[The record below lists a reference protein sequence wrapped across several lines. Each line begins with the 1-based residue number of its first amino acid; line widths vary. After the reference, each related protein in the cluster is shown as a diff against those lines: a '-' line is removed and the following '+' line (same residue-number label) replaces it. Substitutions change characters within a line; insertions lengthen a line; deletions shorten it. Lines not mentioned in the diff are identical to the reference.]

1 VAAAGI
7 LGRVPARLA
16 PHAWVV
22 AVCVLAAT
30 AWFAR
35 VHRDLPDF
43 EVYRTA
49 ATRALAAAPLY
60 RPEDGHWQFK
70 YLPAFALAMA
80 PAALLPDA
88 VARPLWFVL
97 SVSLLVVFVRRSVAS
112 IPDRRLTDRALTW
125 LAVLLVGRFYVHE
138 LDLGQT
144 NILLGVLLVT
154 ALAAIER
161 DRPLTAG
168 ALVGL
173 AVFVKPYALILVPWL
188 PIAAGWPSMAIAAVV
203 IVGGGVV
210 PAVVYGWQGNLALLG
225 AWFRTVTQTTAPNL
239 LFPENISL
247 AAMWAKWLGP
257 SDAASMAAALSAV
270 ALASIAVTVLWWRR
284 RARSPACLEVGLL
297 LMLVPLLSPQGWD
310 YVLLIAT
317 PGFLTLANAL
327 PRLPR
332 AGRATLA
339 AALAIVALAI
349 FDLLGRSLYMR
360 LMELSLLSVAV
371 LLLVAAL
378 AYVRRRGLA

>member
-1 VAAAGI
+1 VP
-7 LGRVPARLA
+7 GRLTPPVWAV
-16 PHAWVV
+16 VV
-22 AVCVLAAT
+22 AVLAAVV
-30 AWFAR
+30 WFAR

-49 ATRALAAAPLY
+49 ATRALDAEPLY

-70 YLPAFALAMA
+70 YLPAFALAMTPFA
-80 PAALLPDA
+80 VLPQA
-88 VARPLWFVL
+88 VARPLWYAG
-97 SVSLLVVFVRRSVAS
+97 SVALLVVFVRRSVAAV
-112 IPDRRLTDRALTW
+112 PDKRWTDRATAW

-144 NILLGVLLVT
+144 NILLGVMLVT
-154 ALAAIER
+154 ALSAIGR
-161 DRPLTAG
+161 GRPLRAG

-188 PIAAGWPSMAIAAVV
+188 PVAAGWPAAALAAAV
-203 IVGGGVV
+203 IAGGVV
-210 PAVVYGWQGNLALLG
+210 APAAAYGWSGNLALVG
-225 AWFRTVTQTTAPNL
+225 EWYRTVTQTTAPNL

-257 SDAASMAAALSAV
+257 SEAASTAALVSAAALA
-270 ALASIAVTVLWWRR
+270 ALAAATVWWRR
-284 RARSPACLEVGLL
+284 RARSPACLEFGLL
-297 LMLVPLLSPQGWD
+297 LMLVPLVSPQGWD

-327 PRLPR
+327 PRLAPV
-332 AGRATLA
+332 GRAALA
-339 AALAIVALAI
+339 AALAVVAFTI

-360 LMELSLLSVAV
+360 AMDASLLSVAV
-371 LLLVAAL
+371 LLLVAGL
-378 AYVRRRGLA
+378 VHVRRRGLG